1 MRDLVELKK
10 ASIERVDPDILI
22 TRYKDGVE
30 IDEED
35 AKDIDASHLTM
46 SQGNDMFIIVDL
58 TFGSAKIS
66 DKAEEYFVFKG
77 RMIPYIKGIAI
88 VSKSK
93 SSFFAKL
100 FGKSARTL
108 YPTKEFITFEDATK
122 WINNQ
127 RKS

>member
-1 MRDLVELKK
+1 MRDLLELKK
-10 ASIERVDPDILI
+10 ASIERIDPDILI
-22 TRYKDGVE
+22 TRYKEGVK

-35 AKDIDASHLTM
+35 AKEIDASHLTM

-66 DKAEEYFVFKG
+66 DEAEEFFVFKG

-88 VSKSK
+88 VSKHK

-100 FGKSARTL
+100 FGKSSKTL
-108 YPTKEFITFEDATK
+108 YPTKEFITFEDAKK
-122 WINNQ
+122 WIENQ
-127 RKS
+127 RK